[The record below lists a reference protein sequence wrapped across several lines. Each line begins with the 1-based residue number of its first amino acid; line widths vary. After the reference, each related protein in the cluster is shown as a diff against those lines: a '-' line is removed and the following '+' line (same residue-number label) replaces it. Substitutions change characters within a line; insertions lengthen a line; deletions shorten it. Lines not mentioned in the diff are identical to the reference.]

1 MAAPRLRPAAAP
13 SRRAPVQARS
23 QRTVAAILEAAAQ
36 VVLRAGEAGFSTHHI
51 AERAG
56 VSIGTLYQYFPDKS
70 AILDRLVLD
79 WRNRALAQIDQALT
93 AATLAPEA
101 PAATEAAVA
110 RDLVRAVLQAFG
122 GGDAAQ
128 RPLARLAWRSD
139 TDHQI
144 ARSMRVTA
152 ERLGLRLQP
161 WAAARGWQIS
171 PDQVYIASRA
181 VLGALRFASLE
192 DSPLLDSPAFEQGLT
207 RIALTVLLPAD
218 NPASCD

>member
-1 MAAPRLRPAAAP
+1 MASSRPRPASGP
-13 SRRAPVQARS
+13 SRRAPVQARA
-23 QRTVAAILEAAAQ
+23 QRTIAAILEAAAQ
-36 VVLRAGEAGFSTHHI
+36 VVLRDGEAGFSTNRI

-56 VSIGTLYQYFPDKS
+56 VSIGTLYQYFPDKA

-79 WRNRALAQIDQALT
+79 WRNQALAQIDQALA
-93 AATLAPEA
+93 AATLAPET
-101 PAATEAAVA
+101 PAASEVAVA

-139 TDHQI
+139 TDNQI

-152 ERLGLRLQP
+152 ERLGLRLLP

-171 PDQVYIASRA
+171 PEQVYIATRA
-181 VLGALRFASLE
+181 VLGALRFASIE
-192 DSPLLDSPAFEQGLT
+192 DSPLLDSMAFEQGLT

-218 NPASCD
+218 NLPHAT